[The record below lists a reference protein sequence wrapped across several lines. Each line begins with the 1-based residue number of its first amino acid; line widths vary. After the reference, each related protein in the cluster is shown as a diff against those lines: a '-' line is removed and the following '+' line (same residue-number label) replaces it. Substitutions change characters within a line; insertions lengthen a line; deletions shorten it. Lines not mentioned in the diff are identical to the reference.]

1 MHRIISRDLFTIFF
15 LKMHCFKIII
25 IKFWAVLLVVFAV
38 LALPSCQPGESE
50 PDFIN
55 LRGETMGTMYSITSE
70 TDISAEKLQTDIDSL
85 LIVLN
90 DQLSTYIPEST
101 ISRFNQADS
110 TIEILTADEPFFVE
124 NLMISKR
131 IFGETD
137 GMFDPTVM
145 PLVNYWGFGYTG
157 HEAPE
162 AVDSAAVDSLLKKVG
177 FDKVDFSVDEY
188 TEVTKNIP
196 GVELD
201 FSAVAKG
208 YAVDVVANYLAQNEV
223 NNYLVDIGGEVC
235 VQGSGRRGSGWVL
248 GVSTPDP
255 TADGESIS
263 QRLRLDRGCVATS
276 GNYRNFRMVDDR
288 PVGHTI
294 NPRTGFPEMNN
305 LLSVTIWTSTAAAA
319 DAYATACL
327 VADFPAAKELI
338 EGLEG
343 VEGYFI
349 YLDEEGEV
357 RHAWT
362 GDFSPL
368 VVEEEL
374 N

>member
-1 MHRIISRDLFTIFF
+1 MPEFVHNTSC
-15 LKMHCFKIII
+15 KMHCFKINTL
-25 IKFWAVLLVVFAV
+25 KSCTALLVISVV
-38 LALPSCQPGESE
+38 LALPACQPGESE

-55 LRGETMGTMYSITSE
+55 LRGETMGTMYSMNIE
-70 TDISAEKLQTDIDSL
+70 TDLPAKELQADIDSL
-85 LIVLN
+85 LVILN
-90 DQLSTYIPEST
+90 EQLSTYIPEST
-101 ISRFNQADS
+101 ISRFNQTDS
-110 TIEILTADEPFFVE
+110 TIEILTAAEPFFVE

-157 HEAPE
+157 HEPPE
-162 AVDSAAVDSLLKKVG
+162 AVDSAVVDSLLKKVG

-188 TEVTKNIP
+188 TEVRKKIP

-223 NNYLVDIGGEVC
+223 TNYLVDIGGEVC
-235 VQGSGRRGSGWVL
+235 VQGPGRRGSGWVL
-248 GVSTPDP
+248 GISTPDP
-255 TADGESIS
+255 TADGASIS
-263 QRLRLDRGCVATS
+263 QRLILNRGCVATS
-276 GNYRNFRMVDDR
+276 GNYRNFRMVDDS

-294 NPRTGFPEMNN
+294 NPLTGFPEMNN

-319 DAYATACL
+319 DAYATASL
-327 VADFPAAKELI
+327 VAGYPAAKKLI
-338 EGLEG
+338 EEMEGL
-343 VEGYFI
+343 EGYFI
-349 YLDEEGEV
+349 YLDEDGEV
-357 RHAWT
+357 QHAWT
-362 GDFSPL
+362 EDFSTL
-368 VVEEEL
+368 LGEEEL